1 MKKGF
6 VWVLVLCLMTGALAF
21 AEGDKPAT
29 SYESMELTM
38 PAAGLRVFVPANMDS
53 IGGDEEAYDLGYRFN
68 CSSDTFD
75 LSVWVHD
82 SRDMDLADYAAF
94 FAERSGM
101 TAAPDHVN
109 GFAVQLL
116 TDAAKPGEYT
126 ILLAAPDQEAP
137 PAIYELSFSC
147 AGEADIKLAE
157 EIMGTLSVME

>member
-1 MKKGF
+1 M
-6 VWVLVLCLMTGALAF
+6 LALCLMMGALAL
-21 AEGDKPAT
+21 AEGNAPAT
-29 SYESMELTM
+29 SYEAMELTM
-38 PAAGLRVFVPANMDS
+38 PAVGLRVFVPANMDS

-68 CSSDTFD
+68 CNSDTFD

-82 SRDMDLADYAAF
+82 SRDMDLADYATF

-101 TAAPDHVN
+101 TAAPDRVN

-137 PAIYELSFSC
+137 QAIYELSFSC
-147 AGEADIKLAE
+147 AGEADVKLAE